1 MNNSRA
7 KSGAYEGKKN
17 QITQRV
23 EGLEGFRAKN
33 SKKSSLEKERE
44 AGSGGAAAE

>member
-1 MNNSRA
+1 MEKKKKI
-7 KSGAYEGKKN
+7 KSL
-17 QITQRV
+17 RV
-23 EGLEGFRAKN
+23 EGFEGFRAKN